1 MKNTFFTL
9 LTILTTTYF
18 SFAQNGYTLEF
29 EDVMTLSVETI
40 IGQQISP
47 NDVGSKSYTVPAGMV
62 LKITAG
68 CIYNPGANNN
78 IVTNLQ
84 IGSEII
90 NYNMGSGANMSW
102 QPMWANAGSVL
113 TLSYKNTNTTTGKD
127 CTCGYITGTL
137 FRKIAN

>member
-47 NDVGSKSYTVPAGMV
+47 NAVGSKSYTVPAGMV

-68 CIYNPGANNN
+68 CFSHTGTTNSV
-78 IVTNLQ
+78 VTNLQ
-84 IGSEII
+84 IGSEVI
-90 NYNMGSGANMSW
+90 NYNNASGANLTW
-102 QPMWANAGSVL
+102 QPLWANAGSVL
-113 TLSYKNTNTTTGKD
+113 TLSYKNTNTTTGRE

>member
-9 LTILTTTYF
+9 LTILTTTSF

-47 NDVGSKSYTVPAGMV
+47 NAVGSKSYTVPAGMV

-68 CIYNPGANNN
+68 CFSHTGTTNSV
-78 IVTNLQ
+78 VTNLQ
-84 IGSEII
+84 IGSEVI
-90 NYNMGSGANMSW
+90 NYNNASGANLSW
-102 QPMWANAGSVL
+102 QPLWANAGSVL
-113 TLSYKNTNTTTGKD
+113 TLSYKNTNTTTGRE
-127 CTCGYITGTL
+127 CICGYITGTL